1 MHRSLCLHNSPMHG
15 GSVAL
20 RTSGER
26 WHWPMQTLPP
36 CCQGLTVYSAL
47 TCVPPC
53 QNDLSVHW
61 HLACHHGCEGHSPL
75 LCSQEVLRKPHSAG
89 EVGHLG
95 VPLGHLGRM
104 RPHARLQIPPRHLS
118 LVRPPEQDA
127 IICQNAYDTLTA
139 SHCQVS
145 TALLESTHHCEPIL
159 SLMVTV
165 TLQQW
170 SKLRLACRCTSA
182 NPAWFLFS
190 LGAHPP
196 VLCQRYAST
205 CALIAVRSDLAWAW
219 ACKLT
224 RQLCPVPLW
233 EALQPS
239 AHAEAPGQ
247 THPAAPCPDKPP
259 AVQHTFS
266 SAHCILSDL

>member
-104 RPHARLQIPPRHLS
+104 RPMRVSKSRLATSAWCARLNRTPSSVKMPMTHSLPR
-118 LVRPPEQDA
+118 
-127 IICQNAYDTLTA
+127 TA
-139 SHCQVS
+139 
-145 TALLESTHHCEPIL
+145 
-159 SLMVTV
+159 
-165 TLQQW
+165 
-170 SKLRLACRCTSA
+170 R
-182 NPAWFLFS
+182 
-190 LGAHPP
+190 
-196 VLCQRYAST
+196 
-205 CALIAVRSDLAWAW
+205 
-219 ACKLT
+219 
-224 RQLCPVPLW
+224 
-233 EALQPS
+233 
-239 AHAEAPGQ
+239 
-247 THPAAPCPDKPP
+247 
-259 AVQHTFS
+259 
-266 SAHCILSDL
+266 